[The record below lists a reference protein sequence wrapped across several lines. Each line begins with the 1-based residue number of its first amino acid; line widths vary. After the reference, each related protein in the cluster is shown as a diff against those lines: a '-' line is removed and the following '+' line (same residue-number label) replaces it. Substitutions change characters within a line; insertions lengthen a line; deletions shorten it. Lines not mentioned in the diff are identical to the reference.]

1 MLQIVEEFAAFW
13 RVDFVHAEP
22 AKNKSHC
29 LVFGAELLSEIPV
42 WYLSGQ
48 QLDVRSVTEHL
59 GVVVSADLRG
69 SHHAQYRIR
78 RARGAFYGLTP
89 AGILSDNLSP
99 FDKAFLWKSVVLPAL
114 TFACEVVSLSSQDI
128 NSLESLQSRCIKA
141 ALGLPKYAHH
151 SALLIALGIPRV
163 QEELRRAVLFG
174 LAGIFRGKN
183 HRLTHV
189 MTCGLAMLATDPQQ
203 LSGSFLGLAYML
215 LNGSFQSL
223 LETAGGHVDKSVV
236 RGPIASDGVIDSLRF
251 LLSMDSSTL
260 SRHMIR
266 LMCA

>member
-1 MLQIVEEFAAFW
+1 MLFCHQPWQMCSLSLLDASMYGSYLLGCHVPAVCYADDIMLLSTNARDLGHLLQIVEEFAAFW

-22 AKNKSHC
+22 AKTKSHC

-99 FDKAFLWKSVVLPAL
+99 FDKAFLWKSVVSI
-114 TFACEVVSLSSQDI
+114 T
-128 NSLESLQSRCIKA
+128 
-141 ALGLPKYAHH
+141 
-151 SALLIALGIPRV
+151 
-163 QEELRRAVLFG
+163 
-174 LAGIFRGKN
+174 
-183 HRLTHV
+183 
-189 MTCGLAMLATDPQQ
+189 
-203 LSGSFLGLAYML
+203 SFDLC
-215 LNGSFQSL
+215 
-223 LETAGGHVDKSVV
+223 V
-236 RGPIASDGVIDSLRF
+236 
-251 LLSMDSSTL
+251 
-260 SRHMIR
+260 
-266 LMCA
+266 